1 VYFLIGDSAGLFFG
15 FGELACCET
24 EPAGN
29 RDYSVDGH
37 VHLQNE
43 LSGLLV

>member
-1 VYFLIGDSAGLFFG
+1 VFFG

-37 VHLQNE
+37 VHVHLQNE